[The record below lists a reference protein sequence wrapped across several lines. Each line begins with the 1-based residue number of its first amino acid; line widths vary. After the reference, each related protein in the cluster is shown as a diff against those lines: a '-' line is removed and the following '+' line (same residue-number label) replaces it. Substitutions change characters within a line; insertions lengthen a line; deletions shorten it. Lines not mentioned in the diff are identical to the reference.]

1 MEDLG
6 LVGDL
11 AVLLVAA
18 LAGGAVAHALRLP
31 VLLGYL
37 AAGLAIG
44 PHTPGFVSDAEQV
57 QTLADLGVA
66 LLMFSLGV
74 RFRFRQLL
82 AARSVALLGG
92 GIQVCA
98 MIGLGVLV
106 GWGLGIDRD
115 ASLLLGGAIAL
126 SSTMVALKL
135 LEERGELDTVHGRVV
150 AGIALVQDL
159 SLVPIIVVIP
169 AIAGGEGNTGQAF
182 GLAVGKAAVLLVGMY
197 VLGAQVMPRLLGRVA
212 ATRSRELFLLTIV
225 ALALGTAAVSF
236 LAGLSLAFGAFLAGM
251 LVSESEYAQQTLVEV
266 LPLREIFA
274 VVFFVSIGMLIDPNV
289 FVDDPQTVLAIAAA
303 GVFGK
308 LVLVSGLTLAFGNM
322 ARTAVGA
329 GMALANMGEFSF
341 VLATVGV
348 DKEIFSEELNSAL
361 LAAVSLSIAA
371 APFLVRAH
379 PGLAAVLA
387 STPLVKGVFQ
397 DEGTPPAPEAP
408 EPLVNH
414 VVIAGYGGAARELA
428 RVLAGRG
435 FRYLVVDE
443 DPVTIRRL
451 RRAGVPCI
459 YGDASNPAVLEQTRL
474 ERAKVLVITTS
485 DLAQARAAVVS
496 ARQINPRLDVIV
508 RGADVEGHFDL
519 QQAGAAEVVH
529 AEFEAG
535 LEFVRH
541 TLHRFGVSAPEIQAM
556 LSRRRHDYYAPRF

>member
-1 MEDLG
+1 
-6 LVGDL
+6 
-11 AVLLVAA
+11 
-18 LAGGAVAHALRLP
+18 
-31 VLLGYL
+31 
-37 AAGLAIG
+37 
-44 PHTPGFVSDAEQV
+44 
-57 QTLADLGVA
+57 
-66 LLMFSLGV
+66 
-74 RFRFRQLL
+74 
-82 AARSVALLGG
+82 
-92 GIQVCA
+92 
-98 MIGLGVLV
+98 
-106 GWGLGIDRD
+106 
-115 ASLLLGGAIAL
+115 
-126 SSTMVALKL
+126 
-135 LEERGELDTVHGRVV
+135 
-150 AGIALVQDL
+150 
-159 SLVPIIVVIP
+159 
-169 AIAGGEGNTGQAF
+169 
-182 GLAVGKAAVLLVGMY
+182 
-197 VLGAQVMPRLLGRVA
+197 
-212 ATRSRELFLLTIV
+212 
-225 ALALGTAAVSF
+225 
-236 LAGLSLAFGAFLAGM
+236 
-251 LVSESEYAQQTLVEV
+251 
-266 LPLREIFA
+266 
-274 VVFFVSIGMLIDPNV
+274 
-289 FVDDPQTVLAIAAA
+289 VDDPQTVLAIAAA

-308 LVLVSGLTLAFGNM
+308 LVLVSGLTLAFGYM

-408 EPLVNH
+408 EPLANH
-414 VVIAGYGGAARELA
+414 VVIAGYGEAARELA
-428 RVLAGRG
+428 RVLARRG

-474 ERAKVLVITTS
+474 ERARVLAITTS

-556 LSRRRHDYYAPRF
+556 LSRRRHDYYAPRS